1 MRVTIVR
8 PYHLRNNWILILCH
22 TQPAFFVIDADDV
35 MFRRWTTSFG
45 VFQLLSMPSSRRYCI
60 YGHPFRSQGIAGS
73 LGSNPIRPQI
83 SRGAELNFLPQSM
96 RPYHSVNERGT
107 FDFGAVRPKI
117 VLCMRFAS
125 ADGVSSQSATR
136 HVG

>member
-1 MRVTIVR
+1 VRVTIVR
-8 PYHLRNNWILILCH
+8 AYHLRNNWILILCH
-22 TQPAFFVIDADDV
+22 TQPAFFVMDADDV

-60 YGHPFRSQGIAGS
+60 YGHPFRSQGIVGS
-73 LGSNPIRPQI
+73 ELTGLKPQI

-117 VLCMRFAS
+117 VLRMRFAS